1 MVERLVDM
9 TIRFFVGAWL
19 VRYLGP
25 DQYGVYSYALSFVVL
40 FGALSSLGL
49 DNIAVRDLSKD
60 KPDAGAILAT
70 VLALRLAAAVGT
82 IGLLAVTIFSLEDDG
97 LTRVAVLIAAGQ
109 LLFHPAHVFDL
120 WFQSQVQS
128 KYVVWTRSVVTVLF
142 SGSQIVFILAGL
154 PLTAFIVL
162 ILVQAA
168 LTALGLF
175 ICFRL
180 AGPGPLRWRPR
191 LATARAMMRDAWPLI
206 IAGVSISVYM
216 RIDQVMIG
224 EMIGLA
230 EVGIYGAAVK
240 VSEIWYFIPTVIAAS
255 VFPKIV
261 QLRQDAHPTT
271 YKARMQT
278 LYDGMAL
285 LSYGVIGVI
294 TVLAA
299 PIIEVLF
306 GPDFGASAAILQVHI
321 WALLFV
327 ALGVARAKWLVAE
340 NLTLFSMVATV
351 LGAVVNVGL
360 NVLLIPSYAGLGA
373 AWATLFSYTV
383 AAYLSCLLLKPMRPV
398 FAQLT
403 ASLFAPVRFIFKRK
417 KL

>member
-1 MVERLVDM
+1 M
-9 TIRFFVGAWL
+9 
-19 VRYLGP
+19 
-25 DQYGVYSYALSFVVL
+25 
-40 FGALSSLGL
+40 
-49 DNIAVRDLSKD
+49 
-60 KPDAGAILAT
+60 
-70 VLALRLAAAVGT
+70 ALRLAAAV
-82 IGLLAVTIFSLEDDG
+82 IIVGLLAATIFSLEDDG

-109 LLFHPAHVFDL
+109 LLFHPANVFDL

-154 PLTAFIVL
+154 PLTAFLAL

-175 ICFRL
+175 ICFKL
-180 AGPGPLRWRPR
+180 AGPGPLRWHPR
-191 LATARAMMRDAWPLI
+191 LAKARAMMRDAWPLI

-240 VSEIWYFIPTVIAAS
+240 VSEIWYFIPTAIAGS

-261 QLRQDAHPTT
+261 QLRQNAHPTT
-271 YKARMQT
+271 YKDRMQT
-278 LYDGMAL
+278 FYDGMAL
-285 LSYGVIGVI
+285 LSLVVIVPI

-299 PIIEVLF
+299 PIIWMLF
-306 GPDFGASAAILQVHI
+306 GPAYAASAAILQIHI

-327 ALGVARAKWLVAE
+327 ALGVARAKWLIAE
-340 NLTLFSMVATV
+340 NLTVFSMATTV
-351 LGAVVNVGL
+351 LGALVNVGL
-360 NVLLIPSYAGLGA
+360 NALLIPTYAGLGA
-373 AWATLFSYTV
+373 AWATLLSYGV
-383 AAYLSCLLLKPMRPV
+383 AAYLSCLLFKRLRPV

-403 ASLFAPVRFIFKRK
+403 VSLFAPLRFVFYRLRDRK
-417 KL
+417 K